1 MFIDLSQLS
10 SSRIYHTIT
19 QSLIPRPVAWVL
31 SENATNSF
39 NLAPF
44 SYFSAVSS
52 DPPLLM
58 LSIGEKPDGSPKDSR
73 VNIIERSHCV
83 IHIAPASMAEA
94 VTESSRTLAAGD
106 SELDRL
112 DLELA
117 AFEGAS
123 LPRLA
128 DCPVAMACE
137 LYRAEQI
144 TSKQMMILVE
154 LKQLYLADALLE
166 QDAQGRMKI
175 DARKINPL
183 ARLGGDQY
191 GLLGEVI
198 NIPRPK

>member
-1 MFIDLSQLS
+1 MFVDLSQLS
-10 SSRIYHTIT
+10 SDRIYHMMT

-31 SENATNSF
+31 SENDNNSL

-83 IHIAPASMAEA
+83 IHIAPASLAGA
-94 VTESSRTLAAGD
+94 VTESSRTLAAGQ
-106 SELDRL
+106 SELDVL
-112 DLELA
+112 GLELI
-117 AFEGAS
+117 AFNGFTM
-123 LPRLA
+123 PRLA

-144 TSKQMMILVE
+144 TTKQTMLLVE
-154 LKQLYLADALLE
+154 VKHFYLDDHLLE
-166 QDAQGRMKI
+166 QDERGRLIIDAHKI
-175 DARKINPL
+175 DPL
-183 ARLGGDQY
+183 ARLGGNQY
-191 GLLGEVI
+191 GLLGKI
-198 NIPRPK
+198 ISIARPK